1 MLGPGR
7 GGGGGEFKRLPSDD
21 KLVAMFETLAE
32 IGTLYGW
39 VYHIEEQVD
48 YLTSS
53 DKAQN
58 KRLKLFEYKSIDM
71 EGRSRGN
78 NLNAK
83 LSPIVIT

>member
-1 MLGPGR
+1 MNVKNTLTDERACWVPEG

-58 KRLKLFEYKSIDM
+58 KRLKQKYRY
-71 EGRSRGN
+71 GR
-78 NLNAK
+78 A
-83 LSPIVIT
+83 